1 MMMARRR
8 LARLITEALAP
19 ANVGSATFL
28 LVAWHRTPT
37 IAEALRWGLLTI
49 LFAIALPF
57 SFILW
62 GVRRRRFTDHHIR
75 LREQRPV
82 ALVVGI
88 ASALVGL
95 ILIGVLGAPRELI
108 ALVVAMEVGLVIS
121 LAITLFWKMSIH
133 VASVAGAIVILVLV
147 FGPRFVVLAPLIA
160 LVGWARVELSDH
172 TPMQIA
178 VGAVI
183 GTMVAAI
190 VFELLR

>member
-1 MMMARRR
+1 MMARRR
-8 LARLITEALAP
+8 LARLITEVLAP

-28 LVAWHRTPT
+28 LVAWHSTPT
-37 IAEALRWGLLTI
+37 ITEAMRWGLLTI

-57 SFILW
+57 LFILW
-62 GVRRRRFTDHHIR
+62 GVRRQRFTDHHIR

-95 ILIGVLGAPRELI
+95 ILIAVLGAPRELI
-108 ALVVAMEVGLVIS
+108 ALVVAMEVGLIIS

-147 FGPRFVVLAPLIA
+147 FGPPFAVLAPVVV

-172 TPMQIA
+172 TPAQVTA
-178 VGAVI
+178 G
-183 GTMVAAI
+183 AAI
-190 VFELLR
+190 GAAVAGLIFTWLR

>member
-1 MMMARRR
+1 MMTRRR
-8 LARLITEALAP
+8 LARLITEVLAP

-28 LVAWHRTPT
+28 LVAWNSTST
-37 IAEALRWGLLTI
+37 IVEALRWGLLTI

-88 ASALVGL
+88 GSALVGL
-95 ILIGVLGAPRELI
+95 ILIAILGAPRELI
-108 ALVVAMEVGLVIS
+108 ALVVAMEVGLIIS

-133 VASVAGAIVILVLV
+133 VASVAGAIIILDLV
-147 FGPRFVVLAPLIA
+147 FGFPIIVLTPLLI
-160 LVGWARVELSDH
+160 LVGWARVELGDH
-172 TPMQIA
+172 TPAQ
-178 VGAVI
+178 VTTG
-183 GTMVAAI
+183 AAI
-190 VFELLR
+190 GASVAWFIFSWLR

>member
-1 MMMARRR
+1 MMTRRR
-8 LARLITEALAP
+8 LARLITEVLAP

-28 LVAWHRTPT
+28 LVAWHSTPT

-95 ILIGVLGAPRELI
+95 ILIAILGAPRELI
-108 ALVVAMEVGLVIS
+108 ALVVAMEVGLIIS

-133 VASVAGAIVILVLV
+133 VASVAGAIVILILV
-147 FGPRFVVLAPLIA
+147 FGPLVLIMAPSVA
-160 LVGWARVELSDH
+160 LVAWARVELGDH
-172 TPMQIA
+172 TPSQTLA
-178 VGAVI
+178 GATVGAA
-183 GTMVAAI
+183 VAGF
-190 VFELLR
+190 VFTWFT

>member
-1 MMMARRR
+1 MMTRRR
-8 LARLITEALAP
+8 LARLITEVLAP

-28 LVAWHRTPT
+28 LVAWNSTST
-37 IAEALRWGLLTI
+37 IVEALRWGLLTI

-88 ASALVGL
+88 GSALVGL
-95 ILIGVLGAPRELI
+95 ILIAILGAPRELI
-108 ALVVAMEVGLVIS
+108 ALVVAMEVGLIIS

-133 VASVAGAIVILVLV
+133 VASVAGAIIILDLV
-147 FGPRFVVLAPLIA
+147 FGFPIIVLTPLLI
-160 LVGWARVELSDH
+160 LVGWARVELGDH
-172 TPMQIA
+172 TPAQA
-178 VGAVI
+178 ATG
-183 GTMVAAI
+183 AAI
-190 VFELLR
+190 GATVAGFIFSWLR

>member
-1 MMMARRR
+1 MISRRR
-8 LARLITEALAP
+8 LARLITEVLAP

-28 LVAWHRTPT
+28 LVAWHSTPT
-37 IAEALRWGLLTI
+37 IVDALRWGLLTI

-95 ILIGVLGAPRELI
+95 ILIAILGAPRELI
-108 ALVVAMEVGLVIS
+108 ALIAAMEVGLVVS

-147 FGPRFVVLAPLIA
+147 FGRVFLALAPIVA
-160 LVGWARVELSDH
+160 VVGWARVQLDDH
-172 TPMQIA
+172 TPAQVTAGAMI
-178 VGAVI
+178 GAV
-183 GTMVAAI
+183 VAAI
-190 VFELLR
+190 VFEFMR

>member
-1 MMMARRR
+1 MMARRR
-8 LARLITEALAP
+8 LARPITEVLAP
-19 ANVGSATFL
+19 ANVGSSVFL
-28 LVAWHRTPT
+28 LVAWHSTPT
-37 IAEALRWGLLTI
+37 IVEALRWGLLTV
-49 LFAIALPF
+49 LFTIALPF

-88 ASALVGL
+88 TSALVGL
-95 ILIGVLGAPRELI
+95 ILIAVLGAPRELI
-108 ALVVAMEVGLVIS
+108 ALVVAMEVGLIIS

-147 FGPRFVVLAPLIA
+147 FGQAFAVLAPLVI
-160 LVGWARVELSDH
+160 LVAWARVELCDH
-172 TPMQIA
+172 TPSQVT

-183 GTMVAAI
+183 GAAVAAS
-190 VFELLR
+190 VFQLLR

>member
-1 MMMARRR
+1 MMARRR
-8 LARLITEALAP
+8 LARLITEVLAP

-28 LVAWHRTPT
+28 LVAWDSTPSV
-37 IAEALRWGLLTI
+37 AETLRWGLLTI

-88 ASALVGL
+88 ASAPVGL
-95 ILIGVLGAPRELI
+95 ILIAILGAPRELI
-108 ALVVAMEVGLVIS
+108 ALVVAMEVGLIIS

-133 VASVAGAIVILVLV
+133 VASVAGSIVILVLV
-147 FGPRFVVLAPLIA
+147 LGPPFIVLAPVVA
-160 LVGWARVELSDH
+160 LVRWARVELGDH
-172 TPMQIA
+172 TPAQ
-178 VGAVI
+178 
-183 GTMVAAI
+183 VAAGAAI
-190 VFELLR
+190 GAAVAGVIFTWLR